1 MVSPEKTAKEWSF
14 VRLIVS
20 SALAGAALLLTSCA
34 TFDARPNQGPCPA
47 VGSLYEA
54 QRVVVLDGQ
63 GDNYNN
69 IEFTGEINGV
79 RLFCRYV
86 EDDPIEAQVEID
98 FAFGKGQAAVSN
110 TNTYNYFVAVTR
122 TNRAVMSKQ
131 VFPLEVKFREG
142 ETVKTQEELVGR
154 IVIPRADESI
164 SGANFEILVG
174 FELTPEQLEF
184 NENGRRFLLQ
194 TR

>member
-1 MVSPEKTAKEWSF
+1 M
-14 VRLIVS
+14 RLIVS

-54 QRVVVLDGQ
+54 QRVVVLDGR